1 MRFTKKK
8 EMIED
13 YVNDHRKIVT
23 KFLFFPLELQGET
36 RWLEVAEIEY
46 RVVRRTEFI
55 MDLTYYKWK
64 PFKFLNK

>member
-8 EMIED
+8 EMISA
-13 YVNDHRKIVT
+13 YANDRRKIVK
-23 KFLFFPLELQGET
+23 KFLFFPIELQGEK

-46 RVVRRTEFI
+46 RVVRRTEVI
-55 MDLTYYKWK
+55 TDSIHYKWK